1 MGAVPEERHEIHC
14 AEVHGGNL
22 AVDQALVLPDVDVW
36 LYSRPQGEGEEGG
49 DLVFVSVCERGAVS
63 KAYLGDVAGHGEAV
77 GPVARSLEGLIRE
90 HLNDHDHQAFF
101 RSLNRGV
108 DPKVLATMVAVSWDR
123 PSGRLLY
130 AYAGHPHLLFRPAGA
145 ERFVSLEPEYCAVPG
160 KLTDLAIGADAGTTY
175 FQSGVPF
182 EPGDMAVLYSD
193 GWTETLRASG
203 ERPGLDG
210 LLAVADR
217 CSVASAWS
225 FRRDLLRI
233 YREDLG
239 VKSFSDDVSLVV
251 LKRL

>member
-1 MGAVPEERHEIHC
+1 MGRVEGDRHEIHC

-22 AVDQALVLPDVDVW
+22 AVDQAVVLPDVDVW

-49 DLVFVSVCERGAVS
+49 DLVFVSVCERGCVS
-63 KAYLGDVAGHGEAV
+63 KAYLGDVAGHGAGV

-101 RSLNRGV
+101 RALNQGV
-108 DPKVLATMVAVSWDR
+108 SADVLATMVAVSWDR
-123 PSGRLLY
+123 SSGSLLY
-130 AYAGHPHLLFRPAGA
+130 AYAGHPHLLFRPDGA

-160 KLTDLAIGADAGTTY
+160 KLTDLAIGADSKTTY

-182 EPGDMAVLYSD
+182 EPGDMVVLYSD
-193 GWTETLRASG
+193 GWTETLRGDG
-203 ERPGLDG
+203 ERPGLEG
-210 LLAVADR
+210 LLSVADR
-217 CSVASAWS
+217 CSVASAWT
-225 FRRDLLRI
+225 FRRDLLRH

-239 VKSFSDDVSLVV
+239 VTEFSDDVSLVV